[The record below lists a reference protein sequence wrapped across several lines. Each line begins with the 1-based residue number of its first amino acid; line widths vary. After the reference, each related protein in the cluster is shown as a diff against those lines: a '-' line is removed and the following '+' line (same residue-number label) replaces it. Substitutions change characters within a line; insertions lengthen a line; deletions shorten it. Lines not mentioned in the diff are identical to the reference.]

1 MKKRW
6 MSLLVAIVILS
17 STISIAGGAD
27 IETATV
33 SQNKIFVDG
42 IEQSIS
48 AYMIEG
54 NNYFKLR
61 DFAAIV
67 NGTEK
72 QFQVEWDQI
81 NQAIRMTSEMPYTL
95 VGGELFVGD
104 DHSQTAYATTSA
116 IYLDGEQIAFTGY
129 NIAGNNYFKLRDM
142 AKRFDIGV
150 EYDGK
155 TGQVQIMTDRSYIK
169 TVDEEQASKRAQAY
183 LAIIEALNT
192 QYGEKRIL
200 SGGKAVSGLVTAML
214 IDFDAD
220 NNPELVCGYADDEL
234 NQIGRNLNTYMS
246 VYYWNG
252 TTAEQITDQR
262 AAYLFDGN
270 GDPAYFSYGS
280 IELYEENGKIYSY
293 SSGIADWSQI
303 QANNGNR
310 LWQVKLQTVQN
321 GKWVDDMSLVCS
333 MEWGT
338 NPPGETITAF
348 DQLTGN
354 RYVYSGQTIVS
365 GNTDKANILKS
376 QIDHLRANLITYAI
390 DPPMQKFTYL
400 HYADTPDV
408 KNTVLLLQQQAL

>member
-1 MKKRW
+1 M
-6 MSLLVAIVILS
+6 LLALTIVISLS
-17 STISIAGGAD
+17 MVSIAGGA
-27 IETATV
+27 ETATL

-42 IEQSIS
+42 VAKNIS

-72 QFQVEWDQI
+72 QFQVEWDQT

-95 VGGELFVGD
+95 VGGELSRGD
-104 DHSQTAYATTSA
+104 AHSQTAYATTSA
-116 IYLDGEQIAFTGY
+116 IYLDGKQIAFAGY
-129 NIAGNNYFKLRDM
+129 SIAGNNYFKLRDM

-150 EYDGK
+150 EYDDK
-155 TGQVQIMTDRSYIK
+155 TGQVQIMTDRPYVK
-169 TVDEEQASKRAQAY
+169 TADEEQASKMAQAY
-183 LAIIEALNT
+183 LEVIEELNT
-192 QYGEKRIL
+192 RYGEKRIL

-214 IDFDAD
+214 VDFDAD

-234 NQIGRNLNTYMS
+234 NQIGRNMNTYMT
-246 VYYWNG
+246 VYHWDG
-252 TTAEQITDQR
+252 TTAQCITDQR
-262 AAYLFDGN
+262 AAYMFNGN
-270 GDPAYFSYGS
+270 GDPTYFSYGS
-280 IELYEENGKIYSY
+280 IELHEEHGKIYSY
-293 SSGIADWSQI
+293 SSGIGDWAQI
-303 QANNGNR
+303 QDNNGKR
-310 LWQVKLQTVQN
+310 LWQVKVQTVQN
-321 GKWVDDMSLVCS
+321 GEWVDDMSLVCS
-333 MEWGT
+333 MEWST
-338 NPPGETITAF
+338 NPPGETITAL

-354 RYVYSGQTIVS
+354 KYVYSGPSIVS
-365 GNTDKANILKS
+365 GNTDKAKALKS